1 MKLAKFRF
9 GGVHP
14 HDSKNT
20 ANIVSSNM
28 GNPPKSV
35 LISMAQ
41 HIGAPAKL
49 LKNKGDKVERG
60 ELIGEANGYV
70 SGNVSSSVSG
80 SVASVEIAP
89 QPLGRGANALLINV
103 EPNSYNLPYDE
114 KSNFMSL
121 SVEEMS
127 DKIKKAGIVGMGG
140 ATFPANVK
148 VDGAAERR
156 LRHFNN
162 KRCGMRTLYYKRL

>member
-28 GNPPKSV
+28 ENPPKSV

-49 LKNKGDKVERG
+49 LKIKAIRLKE
-60 ELIGEANGYV
+60 E
-70 SGNVSSSVSG
+70 
-80 SVASVEIAP
+80 
-89 QPLGRGANALLINV
+89 
-103 EPNSYNLPYDE
+103 NL
-114 KSNFMSL
+114 
-121 SVEEMS
+121 
-127 DKIKKAGIVGMGG
+127 
-140 ATFPANVK
+140 
-148 VDGAAERR
+148 
-156 LRHFNN
+156 
-162 KRCGMRTLYYKRL
+162 